1 MKLAIVAISWF
12 LAWASTPAECV
23 EKAVNI
29 ALEMSAADKGIP
41 QTLLQGA
48 EAVAVFPGEGGK
60 GLVSTRLADGR
71 WTAPVFVQI
80 SESESSVAL
89 ANLVLVFANGDALR
103 TLEEGTRLKLGY
115 DASIVPGPAGQ
126 TAESATDRIAEAAI
140 YTYTRDKNAFEGV
153 TLAGGIVDVDLDANH
168 QVYGPDA
175 TAKKIFLSQT
185 LMANTLVKPFIEA
198 LDKMTAQKKVTQR

>member
-1 MKLAIVAISWF
+1 
-12 LAWASTPAECV
+12 V
-23 EKAVNI
+23 EKAANI
-29 ALEMSAADKGIP
+29 ALEMSAANKGIP

-48 EAVAVFPGEGGK
+48 EAVAVFPGEEGK

-80 SESESSVAL
+80 SESKSSVAF
-89 ANLVLVFANGDALR
+89 ANLVLVFTNGDALR

-115 DASIVPGPAGQ
+115 DASIVPGPAAQ
-126 TAESATDRIAEAAI
+126 TAESATDRILETAI
-140 YTYTRDKNAFEGV
+140 YTYTRSSDNAFEGV
-153 TLAGGIVDVDLDANH
+153 TLDGGIVDVDLDANH

-198 LDKMTAQKKVTQR
+198 LNKMTVQNKVTQR